1 MRYGV
6 SSSKEWAIPVGAC
19 VLFVGLTLGPA
30 VWRAPSGD
38 EGWNASAAD
47 SLIRKG
53 RLGITVLAEDGHL
66 QRPTLLRIQTRTY
79 WVLPAYLLTT
89 AVWFGAFGSGLLQ
102 MRSLSVMCGVCAL
115 MSTYY
120 IVRQLTGNLLVARLA
135 TTFTAV
141 NEVFV
146 IMGSFGRMDML
157 CLATGLAGQ
166 AVYLSLRVRSIRL
179 ALVGAHALVCVS
191 LLTHPNGI
199 IALLMLCLMTA
210 VLDRD
215 RITRHG
221 ILLSVTPY
229 LLGAS
234 LYARYVL
241 EDPEAFLA
249 QIAGNVPG
257 ERFRGVLHPVAAVS
271 FEIRRWAGNY
281 GSCVKAIIPLT
292 LLGSFALAALQV
304 PRERGERL
312 LLASVAIP
320 LTVLTFF
327 NVKLWFYLIYAAV
340 PLASVFAAWA
350 YSAWR
355 RSLLWRVLAL
365 SFVVAYLV
373 VSVGLDLYR
382 FWSLPE
388 GVIEFR
394 QVSDAAQRQLTDQE
408 IINAPA
414 NFIFSLGF
422 DRVLQDN
429 SLGYYS
435 GQRPRVYIEEK
446 WSPEELATL
455 RRNIPDEQAYR
466 ERLLVTE
473 YTMVLE
479 TRTYRLWERRAG
491 GGGRPDAGPV
501 GPARRGRRTG

>member
-47 SLIRKG
+47 NLIRKG
-53 RLGITVLAEDGHL
+53 SLGITVLAEDGHL
-66 QRPTLLRIQTRTY
+66 QRPTLLRINTRTY

-89 AVWFGAFGSGLLQ
+89 GVWSGAFGRGLLQ
-102 MRSLSVMCGVCAL
+102 MRLLSVVWGVCAL

-120 IVRQLTGNLLVARLA
+120 IVRQLAGNLLVARLA
-135 TTFTAV
+135 ITLAAV

-146 IMGSFGRMDML
+146 MMGSFGRMDMM

-166 AVYLSLRVRSIRL
+166 AVYLLLRRRNRNI
-179 ALVGAHALVCVS
+179 ALLCAHALVCVS

-199 IALLMLCLMTA
+199 IAFLMLWLMTLA
-210 VLDRD
+210 LDRD
-215 RITRHG
+215 RTTRHG
-221 ILLSVTPY
+221 ILLAVTPY
-229 LLGAS
+229 LVGAS

-241 EDPEAFLA
+241 ADPEAFLA

-312 LLASVAIP
+312 LLTSVVIP
-320 LTVLTFF
+320 LALLTCF
-327 NVKLWFYLIYAAV
+327 NVKLWFYFIYAAV
-340 PLASVFAAWA
+340 PLASVFAVWV
-350 YSAWR
+350 YKAWR

-365 SFVVAYLV
+365 SFVVAYMV
-373 VSVGLDLYR
+373 VSLGVDLHR

-394 QVSDAAQRQLTDQE
+394 QVSDAAQRELGGQE

-414 NFIFSLGF
+414 SFIFSLGF
-422 DRVLQDN
+422 DRVLQDE

-435 GQRPRVYIEEK
+435 GQRPRIYMESK

-466 ERLLVTE
+466 EAILSTH
-473 YTMVLE
+473 YTMLLE
-479 TRTYRLWERRAG
+479 TSHYRLWRRISG
-491 GGGRPDAGPV
+491 GASRPTLGVP
-501 GPARRGRRTG
+501 PS